1 MANKTKCLTDGAIFR
16 IYIKPTGGWKGN
28 ALNSPGTTVGA
39 EVFAPFSLDI
49 DEAEAEELETL
60 IHNQLELVLSRYW
73 PRKETNL
80 AFDE

>member
-16 IYIKPTGGWKGN
+16 IYIKPKTIDAK
-28 ALNSPGTTVGA
+28 
-39 EVFAPFSLDI
+39 VFLPFSLDI
-49 DEAEAEELETL
+49 DEDEAEVLETL
-60 IHNQLELVLSRYW
+60 IHNSLELVLSRYW